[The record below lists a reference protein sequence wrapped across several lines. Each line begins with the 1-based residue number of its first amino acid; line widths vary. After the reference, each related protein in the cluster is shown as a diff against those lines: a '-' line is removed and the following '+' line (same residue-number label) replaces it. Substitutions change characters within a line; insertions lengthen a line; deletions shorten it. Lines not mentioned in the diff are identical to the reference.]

1 MNKKIVSFSIDKDI
15 ADNLSKINYYR
26 SILTNELLK
35 LFFEKADINI
45 LKSFENKEEIMSYV
59 RKIMKFSGNIQKEEK
74 ENKGFDRYSDLF

>member
-26 SILTNELLK
+26 SILTNELLR

-45 LKSFENKEEIMSYV
+45 LKSFESKEEIISCV
-59 RKIMKFSGNIQKEEK
+59 RKIMKTSKNIKEERK
-74 ENKGFDRYSDLF
+74 DKNLDRYSDLF

>member
-45 LKSFENKEEIMSYV
+45 LKSFENKEDIMSYV
-59 RKIMKFSGNIQKEEK
+59 R
-74 ENKGFDRYSDLF
+74 